1 MAKAL
6 SQEGKILFEKLSL
19 HAHGFGGW
27 GWGAVSGGEEGKED
41 KRAIRSIQKP
51 LGKISQFKSVGLG
64 GVTQLEEEDGGAQT
78 PWGSCHPS
86 LKCCDGAP
94 KGQG

>member
-1 MAKAL
+1 MAMAL

-27 GWGAVSGGEEGKED
+27 GPVSGREEGKED
-41 KRAIRSIQKP
+41 KRAMRSIPKP
-51 LGKISQFKSVGLG
+51 LGKISQFKSVGLR
-64 GVTQLEEEDGGAQT
+64 GVTQPEEEDRGAQT
-78 PWGSCHPS
+78 PRGSCHPN
-86 LKCCDGAP
+86 LKCRDGAP